1 MSGAI
6 PEEIGD
12 CSIAMPVCGLAHA
25 IGAFLHLLNEKAK
38 GTCKRALGMTK
49 GRTRRSATIVGPY
62 ADYAVTARHLAI
74 GHACCCAK

>member
-38 GTCKRALGMTK
+38 GTCKRASVISKRGK
-49 GRTRRSATIVGPY
+49 WPSAKAAGPH
-62 ADYAVTARHLAI
+62 ADYAVVTRNVAI

>member
-12 CSIAMPVCGLAHA
+12 CSIAMPVCGLAPA

-38 GTCKRALGMTK
+38 GTCKRAFGMTK
-49 GRTRRSATIVGPY
+49 GRTRPSATTGGPH
-62 ADYAVTARHLAI
+62 ADYAVMARNVAI